1 MKLQGLRWFIV
12 GWVIFVLTGCGGVSD
27 NQVLTSLLVLTPL
40 PTSYLEGDCENPSVL
55 ENWLQ
60 TLVFNQGEFTT
71 FLESARSQSRPQLFA
86 RLQEL
91 NAVALVVANTPILS
105 CGIEAYD
112 LTITAMTTALAEM
125 TAYVNAERQD
135 LDIILRDAQT
145 RFVQAQMAQNAL
157 INLLDSLYQNNAS
170 AP

>member
-1 MKLQGLRWFIV
+1 MKLQGLRWFIIV
-12 GWVIFVLTGCGGVSD
+12 WIMFILTGCGGIAD
-27 NQVLTSLLVLTPL
+27 NQNLTSFLVLTPL
-40 PTSYLEGDCENPSVL
+40 PTSYVEGDCENPSVL

-71 FLESARSQSRPQLFA
+71 FLEGARGQSRPQLFA

-91 NAVALVVANTPILS
+91 NTVALVVANTPILS
-105 CGIEAYD
+105 CGAEAYD
-112 LTITAMTTALAEM
+112 LTMTAMTTALADM

-157 INLLDSLYQNNAS
+157 IALLDALYQNNATT
-170 AP
+170 P